1 MHGTKRWKCYP
12 LGPAEEAAGVL
23 PVGLAEDEGGGGERG
38 GRLGGDVGAGG
49 AGVHLVHG
57 PRRVHV
63 LRPFPARVVL
73 GRVANLVV

>member
-1 MHGTKRWKCYP
+1 MEMLPSC
-12 LGPAEEAAGVL
+12 PAEEAAGVR
-23 PVGLAEDEGGGGERG
+23 PVGLAEDEGG
-38 GRLGGDVGAGG
+38 GGDVGAGG